1 MAGMYIG
8 VFLVVIKQQAT
19 NLYIDLVN
27 LSNWYFIDSLE
38 WGSGAP
44 LDSFSPTV

>member
-27 LSNWYFIDSLE
+27 FSNWFVIDSLE
-38 WGSGAP
+38 WGSGTP
-44 LDSFSPTV
+44 LDNLSSTV